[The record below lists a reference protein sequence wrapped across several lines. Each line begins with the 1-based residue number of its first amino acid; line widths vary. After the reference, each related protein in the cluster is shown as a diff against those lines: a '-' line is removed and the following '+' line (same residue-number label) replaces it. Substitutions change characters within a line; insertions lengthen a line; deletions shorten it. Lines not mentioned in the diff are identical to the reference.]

1 MKIFL
6 FFFSIIQATV
16 CLTRFTVP
24 ESAQIGFRIGWI
36 SGKQE
41 ESVAPKYFVV
51 FPDEQTSK
59 FLKVDERSGE
69 ISTIAHLDYE
79 KRSKFEIVAV
89 RVEES
94 GETIDILVEVDD
106 ENDNVPSFADS
117 NVKFEISEFAQLG
130 TSFALPTVS
139 DGDGP
144 KFDVHRFVIL
154 QGNVNN
160 VFKITARKVN
170 EQLQADLF
178 VNGQLDREFRDKY
191 ELLIEAQDGGKPAK
205 TGQLR
210 CSIEIVDANDNAPV
224 FTRSRYT
231 ASVSANVSIGS
242 NIITVQATDADIGEN
257 SRISYEIKKTSS
269 PSNSNFAISP
279 SGVITTTS
287 SLLPASTHDVI
298 VVASDHGNP
307 PLSSSAVVTISVM
320 GSTLASPPLDIIWLV
335 ESNSAENTLQ
345 NHYFHLL
352 NPRNHIENH
361 GNIFSAHLP
370 ENTTLGSIV
379 ARVSIA
385 QMYRDTKLRLLGTS
399 SLCPQQ
405 TDQSHVYLL
414 LLCGILDRETTSEYH
429 LKFLLEKDGQ
439 MIIEHPQLLTIGDI
453 NDNAPQWHS
462 SQIHISLNR
471 TQGGSRT
478 LTAKDPDL
486 GQNGWIRYSVLDTDL
501 VSIDKETGR
510 IFVPNTVGQ
519 INRLGEL
526 HLRRVRGIDCNI
538 GSEIKFRVRAEDG
551 GNPALSTDLQVIAD
565 LLDSESRPPQFER
578 ALWQVEISEDTPVGT
593 CLVKVGTFLF
603 FKKGRVF
610 WSRKLNNF

>member
-1 MKIFL
+1 MKIQTKKKMKILL

-59 FLKVDERSGE
+59 IWSILNLEKTKYGEKEELLTFQGLEKFLKVDERSGE

-94 GETIDILVEVDD
+94 GETIDILVDVDD
-106 ENDNVPSFADS
+106 ENDNAPSFADS

-170 EQLQADLF
+170 EQLQADLV

-287 SLLPASTHDVI
+287 GLLPASTHDVI

-335 ESNSAENTLQ
+335 ESN
-345 NHYFHLL
+345 
-352 NPRNHIENH
+352 
-361 GNIFSAHLP
+361 SAHLP

-414 LLCGILDRETTSEYH
+414 LLCGIWL
-429 LKFLLEKDGQ
+429 FLSGKTIFRDKKLE
-439 MIIEHPQLLTIGDI
+439 
-453 NDNAPQWHS
+453 
-462 SQIHISLNR
+462 
-471 TQGGSRT
+471 
-478 LTAKDPDL
+478 
-486 GQNGWIRYSVLDTDL
+486 
-501 VSIDKETGR
+501 
-510 IFVPNTVGQ
+510 F
-519 INRLGEL
+519 
-526 HLRRVRGIDCNI
+526 
-538 GSEIKFRVRAEDG
+538 
-551 GNPALSTDLQVIAD
+551 
-565 LLDSESRPPQFER
+565 
-578 ALWQVEISEDTPVGT
+578 
-593 CLVKVGTFLF
+593 
-603 FKKGRVF
+603 
-610 WSRKLNNF
+610 

>member
-1 MKIFL
+1 MSPNKIKMRILSILSFIFIFL
-6 FFFSIIQATV
+6 PYSIDG
-16 CLTRFTVP
+16 LTRFTVP
-24 ESAQIGFRIGWI
+24 ESAQIGHRIGWI

-41 ESVAPKYFVV
+41 ESVAPQYFVV

-69 ISTIAHLDYE
+69 ITTIAHLDYE

-94 GETIDILVEVDD
+94 GLTIDILVEVDD
-106 ENDNVPSFADS
+106 ENDNAPSFADQ
-117 NVKFEISEFAQLG
+117 NVKLEISEFAQLG
-130 TSFALPTVS
+130 TSFALPTVT

-144 KFDVHRFVIL
+144 KYDVHKFVIL

-160 VFKITARKVN
+160 VFKLTSRKVN
-170 EQLQADLF
+170 EQLQADLV

-191 ELLIEAQDGGKPAK
+191 ELLIEAEDGGKPAK

-210 CSIEIVDANDNAPV
+210 CFIEIIDANDNAPV
-224 FTRSRYT
+224 FSRSRYT
-231 ASVSANVSIGS
+231 ASVSANISIGS
-242 NIITVQATDADIGEN
+242 HIITVQATDGDIGEN

-279 SGVITTTS
+279 SGVITTTA

-335 ESNSAENTLQ
+335 ESNSA
-345 NHYFHLL
+345 HLL
-352 NPRNHIENH
+352 EN
-361 GNIFSAHLP
+361 S
-370 ENTTLGSIV
+370 TLGSIV

-385 QMYRDTKLRLLGTS
+385 QMYRDTKLRLTGTT

-439 MIIEHPQLLTIGDI
+439 IIIEHPQLLTIGDI

-486 GQNGWIRYSVLDTDL
+486 GQNGWIRYSVLDTNL

-510 IFVPNTVGQ
+510 IFVPNT
-519 INRLGEL
+519 
-526 HLRRVRGIDCNI
+526 IDCNV
-538 GSEIKFRVRAEDG
+538 GSEIRFRVRAEDG
-551 GNPALSTDLQVIAD
+551 GSPALSTDLQVTAD
-565 LLDSESRPPQFER
+565 LLDSESKPPQFEK
-578 ALWQVEISEDTPVGT
+578 ALWQVEIAEDTPLGT
-593 CLVKVGTFLF
+593 CLVKVRLYFGGQ
-603 FKKGRVF
+603 KEKRKRDKQINIAEKGEEKFQKERNSQESNNSF
-610 WSRKLNNF
+610 WLKFSPHDI